1 MKCVESQGR
10 RTGEGMVRNEKST
23 AWLVHRKRK
32 EVLDQVIK
40 DPDRQAKELVT
51 PFGGNKKSLNALSR
65 RVTW

>member
-10 RTGEGMVRNEKST
+10 IGEGMVRNEEST
-23 AWLVHRKRK
+23 AWLAHRKRK

-40 DPDRQAKELVT
+40 DLDCQAKELVT
-51 PFGGNKKSLNALSR
+51 PFGRSKKSLNALSR